1 MTFLNH
7 HPAVRAH
14 HVLMP
19 LNPLPALAYS
29 RPVAAHQRYGFDSPD
44 NRRIRRPLSGIFLS
58 VKHDA
63 LSMGATCGKPSG
75 LPEPV
80 TGLSTH
86 TFAPT
91 PFDSGRRDSKRFNRN
106 HPMKTIP
113 HGATASFR
121 LSVYNFLR
129 TFTGPALAFRLAS
142 FVRGA
147 A

>member
-14 HVLMP
+14 HVLAP
-19 LNPLPALAYS
+19 LDHPVPPCDY
-29 RPVAAHQRYGFDSPD
+29 RPVAAHQRYGFSSPD
-44 NRRIRRPLSGIFLS
+44 SRRTNRPQCGIFLFVS
-58 VKHDA
+58 HMA
-63 LSMGATCGKPSG
+63 TLSMGATCGKPSG
-75 LPEPV
+75 LPEPT
-80 TGLSTH
+80 TGLLTR

-91 PFDSGRRDSKRFNRN
+91 PFSSGQRDSKRFSRN

-121 LSVYNFLR
+121 LSVY
-129 TFTGPALAFRLAS
+129 RLAS

>member
-1 MTFLNH
+1 MTFINH
-7 HPAVRAH
+7 HANVRMN
-14 HVLMP
+14 HVLAP
-19 LNPLPALAYS
+19 LDHPVPPCDY

-44 NRRIRRPLSGIFLS
+44 TRRTNRPLSGIFLS

-75 LPEPV
+75 LPEPS

-91 PFDSGRRDSKRFNRN
+91 PFSSGQRDSKRFTRK

-113 HGATASFR
+113 HGAPASFR
-121 LSVYNFLR
+121 LSVYRFIR
-129 TFTGPALAFRLAS
+129 RFTGPVLAYRLAS